1 MTDIN
6 YSLLSEIIFTNDNI
20 FTDIHIKKA
29 KMITYLCKAA
39 SKNINIKLSYDRA
52 RAAKYCRLVTFI
64 STKKTEKEVWK
75 KAAEEMEGNVDLNIT
90 DTYKKKIHNIINRLL
105 KENNNVIEYVKDGL
119 VKEQIR
125 NKSRF
130 IKTLKKILSIINN
143 MGIDLNNLNEG
154 DRDLC
159 DDNDEYV
166 NEKYNRVERITIY
179 KYNTY
184 FINLLNNRSRENY
197 IIEYIS
203 TEDYDDNWYRQPLI
217 FT

>member
-1 MTDIN
+1 MTEIN
-6 YSLLSEIIFTNDNI
+6 YSLLSEIIFANDNI

-39 SKNINIKLSYDRA
+39 RENKNIKISYDRA

-75 KAAEEMEGNVDLNIT
+75 KDIDETERSVDLNIT
-90 DTYKKKIHNIINRLL
+90 DNYKNKIHNIITRLL
-105 KENNNVIEYVKDGL
+105 KENNDVIEYVKDGL
-119 VKEQIR
+119 VKEQLR

-130 IKTLKKILSIINN
+130 IKTLKKILSIVKN
-143 MGIDLNNLNEG
+143 MDIDLNNLNEG
-154 DRDLC
+154 DRELLE
-159 DDNDEYV
+159 DDDEYI
-166 NEKYNRVERITIY
+166 NEKYNRIERVTIY

-203 TEDYDDNWYRQPLI
+203 SEDYHNNWYRQPLI

>member
-1 MTDIN
+1 MTEIN
-6 YSLLSEIIFTNDNI
+6 YSLLSEIIFANDNI

-39 SKNINIKLSYDRA
+39 KENKNIKISYDRA

-75 KAAEEMEGNVDLNIT
+75 KDIDEIERSLDLNIT
-90 DTYKKKIHNIINRLL
+90 DNYKNKIHNIITRLL
-105 KENNNVIEYVKDGL
+105 NENNDVVEYVKDGL
-119 VKEQIR
+119 VKEQLR

-143 MGIDLNNLNEG
+143 MGIDLNNLQVG

-166 NEKYNRVERITIY
+166 NEKYNRVERVTIY

-203 TEDYDDNWYRQPLI
+203 SEDYDDNWYRQPLI

>member
-1 MTDIN
+1 MTEIN
-6 YSLLSEIIFTNDNI
+6 YSLLSEIIFANDNI

-39 SKNINIKLSYDRA
+39 RENKNIKISYDRA

-75 KAAEEMEGNVDLNIT
+75 KDIDETERSVDLNIT
-90 DTYKKKIHNIINRLL
+90 DNYKKKIHNIITRLL
-105 KENNNVIEYVKDGL
+105 KENNDVIEYVKDGL
-119 VKEQIR
+119 VKEQLR

-130 IKTLKKILSIINN
+130 IKTLKKILSIVKN
-143 MGIDLNNLNEG
+143 MDIDLNNLNEG
-154 DRDLC
+154 DRELLE
-159 DDNDEYV
+159 DDDEYI
-166 NEKYNRVERITIY
+166 NEKYNRIERITIY

-203 TEDYDDNWYRQPLI
+203 SEDYHNNWYRQPLI

>member
-1 MTDIN
+1 MTEIN
-6 YSLLSEIIFTNDNI
+6 YSLLSEIIFANDNI

-39 SKNINIKLSYDRA
+39 RENKNIKISYDRA

-75 KAAEEMEGNVDLNIT
+75 KDIDEIERSLDLNIT
-90 DTYKKKIHNIINRLL
+90 DNYKNKIHNIITRLL
-105 KENNNVIEYVKDGL
+105 NENNDVIEYVKDGL
-119 VKEQIR
+119 VKEQLR

-143 MGIDLNNLNEG
+143 MGIDLNNLQVG

-166 NEKYNRVERITIY
+166 NEKYNRVERVTIY

-184 FINLLNNRSRENY
+184 FINLLNNSSRENY

-203 TEDYDDNWYRQPLI
+203 SEDYDDNWYRQPLI

>member
-1 MTDIN
+1 MTEIN
-6 YSLLSEIIFTNDNI
+6 YSLLSEIIFANDNI

-39 SKNINIKLSYDRA
+39 RENKNIKISYDRA

-75 KAAEEMEGNVDLNIT
+75 KDIDEIERSVDLNIT
-90 DTYKKKIHNIINRLL
+90 DNYKNKIHNIITRLL
-105 KENNNVIEYVKDGL
+105 KENNDVIEYVKDGL
-119 VKEQIR
+119 VKEQLR
-125 NKSRF
+125 NKNRF

-143 MGIDLNNLNEG
+143 MGIDLNNLQVG

-166 NEKYNRVERITIY
+166 NEKYNRVERVTIY

-203 TEDYDDNWYRQPLI
+203 SEDYDDNWYRQPLI

>member
-1 MTDIN
+1 MTEIN

-39 SKNINIKLSYDRA
+39 RENKNIKISYDRA

-75 KAAEEMEGNVDLNIT
+75 KDIDETERSVDLNIT
-90 DTYKKKIHNIINRLL
+90 DNYKNKIHNIITRLL
-105 KENNNVIEYVKDGL
+105 KENNDVIEYVKDGL
-119 VKEQIR
+119 VKEQLR

-130 IKTLKKILSIINN
+130 IKTLKKILSIVKN
-143 MGIDLNNLNEG
+143 MDIDLNNLNEG
-154 DRDLC
+154 DRELLEED
-159 DDNDEYV
+159 DEYI
-166 NEKYNRVERITIY
+166 NEKYNRIERITIY

-184 FINLLNNRSRENY
+184 FINLLNNLSRENY

-203 TEDYDDNWYRQPLI
+203 SEDYHNNWYRQPLI

>member
-1 MTDIN
+1 MTEIN
-6 YSLLSEIIFTNDNI
+6 YSLLSEIIFANDNI

-39 SKNINIKLSYDRA
+39 RENKNIKISYDRA

-75 KAAEEMEGNVDLNIT
+75 KDIDEIERSLDLNIT
-90 DTYKKKIHNIINRLL
+90 DNYKNKIHNIITRLL
-105 KENNNVIEYVKDGL
+105 NENNDVIEYVKDGL
-119 VKEQIR
+119 VKEQLR

-143 MGIDLNNLNEG
+143 MGIDLNNLQVG

-166 NEKYNRVERITIY
+166 NEKYNRVERVTIY

-203 TEDYDDNWYRQPLI
+203 SEDYDDNWYRQPLI

>member
-1 MTDIN
+1 MTEIN
-6 YSLLSEIIFTNDNI
+6 YSLLSEIIFANDNI

-39 SKNINIKLSYDRA
+39 RENKNIKISYDRA

-75 KAAEEMEGNVDLNIT
+75 KDIDEIERSLDLNIT
-90 DTYKKKIHNIINRLL
+90 DNYKNKIHNIITRLL
-105 KENNNVIEYVKDGL
+105 KENNDVIEYVKDGL
-119 VKEQIR
+119 VKEQLR
-125 NKSRF
+125 NKNRF

-143 MGIDLNNLNEG
+143 MGIDLNNLQVG

-166 NEKYNRVERITIY
+166 NEKYNRVERVTIY

-203 TEDYDDNWYRQPLI
+203 SEDYDDNWYRQPLI

>member
-1 MTDIN
+1 MTEIN
-6 YSLLSEIIFTNDNI
+6 YSLLSEIIFANDNI

-39 SKNINIKLSYDRA
+39 KENKNIKISYDRA

-75 KAAEEMEGNVDLNIT
+75 KDIDEIERTLDLNIT
-90 DTYKKKIHNIINRLL
+90 DNYKNKIHNIITRLL
-105 KENNNVIEYVKDGL
+105 NENNDVIEYVKDGL
-119 VKEQIR
+119 VKEQLR
-125 NKSRF
+125 NKNRF

-143 MGIDLNNLNEG
+143 MGIDLNNLQEG

-159 DDNDEYV
+159 DYNDEYV
-166 NEKYNRVERITIY
+166 NEKYNKVERVTIY

-203 TEDYDDNWYRQPLI
+203 SEDYDDNWYRQPLI

>member
-1 MTDIN
+1 
-6 YSLLSEIIFTNDNI
+6 
-20 FTDIHIKKA
+20 
-29 KMITYLCKAA
+29 MITYLCKAA

-64 STKKTEKEVWK
+64 STKKAEKEVWK

-90 DTYKKKIHNIINRLL
+90 DTYKKKIHNIITRLL

-166 NEKYNRVERITIY
+166 NEKYNRVERVTIY

>member
-1 MTDIN
+1 M
-6 YSLLSEIIFTNDNI
+6 
-20 FTDIHIKKA
+20 DIHIKKA

-39 SKNINIKLSYDRA
+39 SENINIKLSYDRA

-90 DTYKKKIHNIINRLL
+90 ETYKKKIHNIITRLL

-119 VKEQIR
+119 VKEQLR

-130 IKTLKKILSIINN
+130 IKTLKKILSIIKN

-166 NEKYNRVERITIY
+166 NEKYNRVERVTIY

-203 TEDYDDNWYRQPLI
+203 TEEYDDNWYRQPLI

>member
-1 MTDIN
+1 
-6 YSLLSEIIFTNDNI
+6 
-20 FTDIHIKKA
+20 
-29 KMITYLCKAA
+29 
-39 SKNINIKLSYDRA
+39 
-52 RAAKYCRLVTFI
+52 
-64 STKKTEKEVWK
+64 
-75 KAAEEMEGNVDLNIT
+75 MEGNVDLNIT

-166 NEKYNRVERITIY
+166 NEKYNRVERVTIY

-203 TEDYDDNWYRQPLI
+203 TEEYDDNWYRQPLI

>member
-1 MTDIN
+1 MTEIN
-6 YSLLSEIIFTNDNI
+6 YSLLSEIIFANDNI

-39 SKNINIKLSYDRA
+39 RENKNIKISYDRA
-52 RAAKYCRLVTFI
+52 RAAKYCRLVIFI

-75 KAAEEMEGNVDLNIT
+75 KDIDEIERSLDLNIT
-90 DTYKKKIHNIINRLL
+90 DNYKNKIHNIITRLL
-105 KENNNVIEYVKDGL
+105 KENNDVIEYVKDGL
-119 VKEQIR
+119 VKEQLR

-143 MGIDLNNLNEG
+143 MGIDLNNLQEG

-159 DDNDEYV
+159 DYNDEYV
-166 NEKYNRVERITIY
+166 NEKYNRIERVIIY

-203 TEDYDDNWYRQPLI
+203 SEDYDDNWYRQPLI

>member
-1 MTDIN
+1 MTEIN
-6 YSLLSEIIFTNDNI
+6 YSLLSEIIFANDNI

-39 SKNINIKLSYDRA
+39 RENKNIKISYDRA
-52 RAAKYCRLVTFI
+52 RAAKYCRLVIFI

-75 KAAEEMEGNVDLNIT
+75 KDIDEIERSLDLNIT
-90 DTYKKKIHNIINRLL
+90 DNYKNKIHNIITRLL
-105 KENNNVIEYVKDGL
+105 KENNDVIEYVKDGL
-119 VKEQIR
+119 VKEQLR
-125 NKSRF
+125 NKNRF

-143 MGIDLNNLNEG
+143 MGIDLNNLQVG

-166 NEKYNRVERITIY
+166 NEKYNRVERVTIY

-203 TEDYDDNWYRQPLI
+203 SEDYDDNWYRQPLI

>member
-1 MTDIN
+1 M
-6 YSLLSEIIFTNDNI
+6 
-20 FTDIHIKKA
+20 DIHIKKA

-39 SKNINIKLSYDRA
+39 SENINIKLSYDRA

-130 IKTLKKILSIINN
+130 IKTLKKILSIIKN

-166 NEKYNRVERITIY
+166 NEKYNRVERVTIY

-203 TEDYDDNWYRQPLI
+203 TEEYDDNWYRQPLI

>member
-1 MTDIN
+1 
-6 YSLLSEIIFTNDNI
+6 
-20 FTDIHIKKA
+20 
-29 KMITYLCKAA
+29 MITYLCKAA
-39 SKNINIKLSYDRA
+39 KENKNIKISYDRA

-75 KAAEEMEGNVDLNIT
+75 KDIDEIERTLDLNIT
-90 DTYKKKIHNIINRLL
+90 DNYKNKIHNIITRLL
-105 KENNNVIEYVKDGL
+105 NENNDVIEYVKDGL
-119 VKEQIR
+119 VKEQLR
-125 NKSRF
+125 NKNRF

-143 MGIDLNNLNEG
+143 MGIDLNNLQEG

-159 DDNDEYV
+159 DYNDEYV
-166 NEKYNRVERITIY
+166 NEKYNKVERVTIY

-203 TEDYDDNWYRQPLI
+203 SEDYDDNWYRQPLI

>member
-1 MTDIN
+1 MTEIN

-64 STKKTEKEVWK
+64 STKKAEKEVWK
-75 KAAEEMEGNVDLNIT
+75 KDVDEMEGNVDLNIT
-90 DTYKKKIHNIINRLL
+90 DTYKKKIHNIITRLL

-130 IKTLKKILSIINN
+130 IKTLKKILLIINN

-166 NEKYNRVERITIY
+166 NEKYNRVERVTIY

>member
-1 MTDIN
+1 MTEIN
-6 YSLLSEIIFTNDNI
+6 YSLLSEIIFANDNI

-39 SKNINIKLSYDRA
+39 KENKNIKISYDRA

-75 KAAEEMEGNVDLNIT
+75 KDIDEIERSVDLNIT
-90 DTYKKKIHNIINRLL
+90 DNYKNKIHNIITRLL
-105 KENNNVIEYVKDGL
+105 KENNDVIEYVKDGL
-119 VKEQIR
+119 VKEQLR

-143 MGIDLNNLNEG
+143 MGIDLNNLQVG

-166 NEKYNRVERITIY
+166 NEKYNRVERVTIY

-203 TEDYDDNWYRQPLI
+203 SEDYDDNWYRQPLI